1 MQEIKRETVIMR
13 EPNTTDNNVVIK
25 NPVVTTPIRSGAT
38 NSQTREYLVYYFFGA
53 LETLLVFRLILKI
66 AGASINSWFVT
77 IVYTLSRFFIMPFE
91 GIFRRATTQ
100 GVGTTSVFEPSTIVA
115 LIVYAIL
122 AYGIV
127 KLIRISSGEEQV
139 GGE

>member
-1 MQEIKRETVIMR
+1 MQEIKVE
-13 EPNTTDNNVVIK
+13 
-25 NPVVTTPIRSGAT
+25 PVVTTPVRSGAT

-100 GVGTTSVFEPSTIVA
+100 GVETISVFEPSTIVA
-115 LIVYAIL
+115 LIVYAIT